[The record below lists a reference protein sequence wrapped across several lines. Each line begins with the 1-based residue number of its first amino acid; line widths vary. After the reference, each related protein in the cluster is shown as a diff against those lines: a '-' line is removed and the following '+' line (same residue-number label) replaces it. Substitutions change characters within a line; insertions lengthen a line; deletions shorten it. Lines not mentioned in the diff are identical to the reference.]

1 MEAWSERDHDFV
13 ATNDNQRASAFS
25 QQLRQAHQDLRGQLT
40 RIREELGRNDDV
52 QAELQVHCLAFCS
65 ALTAHHVGEDDGMF
79 RGLLDARP
87 DLALT
92 IGNLIDDHAAIAAML
107 LQVRALATQAKTTP
121 EEGLPRLRR
130 ELDGLAAIAESHFG
144 YEERALSAALDIDV
158 ADTGWSRSVFGQPSR
173 NIRRP
178 EAVAITAQRTHLP
191 LRARLCGWATAP
203 VASARDRVS
212 GPGCDQLGGGPPI
225 LRRTPFPS

>member
-52 QAELQVHCLAFCS
+52 QAELQVHGPAFCS
-65 ALTAHHVGEDDGMF
+65 AVTAHHVGEDDGV
-79 RGLLDARP
+79 GLLEARP
-87 DLALT
+87 DLAPT

-107 LQVRALATQAKTTP
+107 LQVLGLAGRRRRRLQRRVFRDCDVNSMAS
-121 EEGLPRLRR
+121 PRLQSRISDTR
-130 ELDGLAAIAESHFG
+130 NAP
-144 YEERALSAALDIDV
+144 SAPPSTSTWQTPGGPDPC
-158 ADTGWSRSVFGQPSR
+158 SGQPSR

-191 LRARLCGWATAP
+191 LRDRLCGWATAP